1 MPDDDPASRRL
12 WRESLI
18 VEPRPPATE
27 AADGNEAWALLD
39 HPSLY
44 HDVVFVDV
52 TMPHRGLHRLGRIR
66 ESPRLNGG
74 RVVLGARSTDRETV
88 NPPVQLGTL
97 RGFVKPATAPG
108 CGRNATDS
116 GGDRGDP
123 GAPGHGR
130 RRGHGLKPPPPAP
143 LHVRGVASRAE
154 IIQP

>member
-97 RGFVKPATAPG
+97 RGFVKPATAPWV
-108 CGRNATDS
+108 RAQRPQIRADIAAT
-116 GGDRGDP
+116 
-123 GAPGHGR
+123 
-130 RRGHGLKPPPPAP
+130 PAP
-143 LHVRGVASRAE
+143 QATGVGAVTA
-154 IIQP
+154 